1 MASITQAQAALL
13 NTSFLDQLAKDQSF
27 TADLSNLPLT
37 ERLLIEAAAVFV
49 QNARKN
55 LNTPDRKGRIR
66 ISTGKLESAIKSFP
80 IRYSG
85 SSIEMDLGYDPKNPA
100 SRYGDFVNEGVRGIK
115 SQSEAPQSPYSFKA
129 SKGVTPA
136 PVMVNAIQKWIKD
149 NKRLNDDNPDLRGSR
164 GGVSGGTLRSGIAL
178 QRKRKKLTELQKD
191 KGIAYAIATNIRKK
205 GLARSGFFDK
215 AVEQTFNDSFFRAV
229 ADVVGADVSIGIRRL
244 NSLSNQ

>member
-13 NTSFLDQLAKDQSF
+13 NESFLDQLAKNQQF

-55 LNTPDRKGRIR
+55 LDTPDRNGRAK
-66 ISTGKLESAIKSFP
+66 ISTGNLQDSIKAYP

-85 SSIEMDLGYDPKNPA
+85 NSIELDLGYDPTNPGSKYA
-100 SRYGDFVNEGVRGIK
+100 DFVNEGVRGI
-115 SQSEAPQSPYSFKA
+115 QSPSKAPKSPYSFKA
-129 SKGVTPA
+129 NKGLRPGPSMRRALEEWLKNNRQVITA
-136 PVMVNAIQKWIKD
+136 QKPVNF
-149 NKRLNDDNPDLRGSR
+149 RRSR
-164 GGVSGGTLRSGIAL
+164 GGIQQGSTAI
-178 QRKRKKLTELQKD
+178 QRKRKALTEAEKV
-191 KGIAYAIATNIRKK
+191 KGIAYAIGTNIRKK
-205 GLARSGFFDK
+205 GLSRSGFFDK

>member
-13 NTSFLDQLAKDQSF
+13 NTSFLDQLAKDQNF

-55 LNTPDRKGRIR
+55 LNTPDRNGRAK
-66 ISTGKLESAIKSFP
+66 ISTGKLEDSIKAFP
-80 IRYSG
+80 LRYSG
-85 SSIEMDLGYDPKNPA
+85 STLELDLGFDPKNPA
-100 SRYGDFVNEGVRGIK
+100 SRYGDFVNEGVRGI
-115 SQSEAPQSPYSFKA
+115 QSPSRAPKSPYSFKA
-129 SKGVTPA
+129 NKGITPGPSMRRA
-136 PVMVNAIQKWIKD
+136 LEKWLAD
-149 NKRLNDDNPDLRGSR
+149 NRQVITATEQPNLRMSR
-164 GGVSGGTLRSGIAL
+164 GGLQTGAIAQ
-178 QRKRKKLTELQKD
+178 QRKRKALTEAEKV
-191 KGIAYAIATNIRKK
+191 KGIAYAIGTNIRKK